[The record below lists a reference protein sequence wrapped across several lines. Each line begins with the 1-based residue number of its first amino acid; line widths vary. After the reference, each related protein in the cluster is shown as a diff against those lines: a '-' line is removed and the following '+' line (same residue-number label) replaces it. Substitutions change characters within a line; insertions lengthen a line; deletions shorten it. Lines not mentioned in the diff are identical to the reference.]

1 MDPHQTSG
9 GDMESL
15 AILVTFL
22 LLAQVLVALT
32 VLVFASLARFRGRF
46 RRTAIVLIVLLA
58 IETAWALWVL
68 PAFGTPSLIALVM
81 AAGIYWWPKHQSSRP
96 PRS

>member
-1 MDPHQTSG
+1 
-9 GDMESL
+9 MESL

-58 IETAWALWVL
+58 I
-68 PAFGTPSLIALVM
+68 
-81 AAGIYWWPKHQSSRP
+81 
-96 PRS
+96 

>member
-1 MDPHQTSG
+1 
-9 GDMESL
+9 MESL

-46 RRTAIVLIVLLA
+46 HRTALVLIVLLA
-58 IETAWALWVL
+58 VETMWALWVL
-68 PAFGTPSLIALVM
+68 PAFGTPSLIALM
-81 AAGIYWWPKHQSSRP
+81 LSAGIYWWPKPRTARP

>member
-1 MDPHQTSG
+1 
-9 GDMESL
+9 MESL
-15 AILVTFL
+15 ALVVTL
-22 LLAQVLVALT
+22 MLLAQVLFALA
-32 VLVFASLARFRGRF
+32 VIVFAILARLRGRF
-46 RRTAIVLIVLLA
+46 PRTALTLIFLLA
-58 IETAWALWVL
+58 VETAWALWVL

>member
-1 MDPHQTSG
+1 
-9 GDMESL
+9 MESL
-15 AILVTFL
+15 ALVVTL
-22 LLAQVLVALT
+22 MLLAQLLFALA
-32 VLVFASLARFRGRF
+32 VIVFASLARFRGRF

>member
-1 MDPHQTSG
+1 
-9 GDMESL
+9 MESL
-15 AILVTFL
+15 ALVVTL
-22 LLAQVLVALT
+22 MLLAQVLFALA
-32 VLVFASLARFRGRF
+32 VIVFASLARFRGRF

-68 PAFGTPSLIALVM
+68 PAFGTPSFIALVLS
-81 AAGIYWWPKHQSSRP
+81 AGIYWWPKRRSTRP

>member
-1 MDPHQTSG
+1 
-9 GDMESL
+9 MESL

-81 AAGIYWWPKHQSSRP
+81 RGPFFLFLPS
-96 PRS
+96 

>member
-1 MDPHQTSG
+1 
-9 GDMESL
+9 MESL

-68 PAFGTPSLIALVM
+68 PAFGTPSFIALVLS
-81 AAGIYWWPKHQSSRP
+81 AGIYWWPKHQSSRP